1 MCLLPIFGCIDA
13 TMVRLSKCWH
23 QCGKTT
29 MLTNKWT
36 NYKLLIF
43 NTPTMRLVT
52 TLFIVFISCTLS
64 FGQKKHSIKE
74 FLEDCLAKSSG
85 QTTAGSVDCIGQ
97 AYKMWDDELN
107 SQYKNLMNSMNPTQ
121 KQKLKN
127 AQVQWIKFRDLEF
140 EMIDAVYADFRSM
153 GSQLRSNDRLEV
165 VKKRT
170 LELTS
175 LNKLI
180 NN

>member
-1 MCLLPIFGCIDA
+1 
-13 TMVRLSKCWH
+13 
-23 QCGKTT
+23 
-29 MLTNKWT
+29 
-36 NYKLLIF
+36 
-43 NTPTMRLVT
+43 MRLVT

-64 FGQKKHSIKE
+64 FGQKKHTIEK
-74 FLEDCLAKSSG
+74 FLEDCLNKSSG

-107 SQYKNLMNSMNPTQ
+107 LQYKNLMNSMTPTQ

-140 EMIDAVYADFRSM
+140 EMIDAVYADFGTM

-170 LELTS
+170 LELKS
-175 LNKLI
+175 LNELI